1 MIIEKKDENYYL
13 IKDENIEILLT
24 KEIVI
29 HKIKILEKEIKRL
42 KNIFQKML

>member
-13 IKDENIEILLT
+13 IKDENIETLLT

-42 KNIFQKML
+42 KNIFRKML

>member
-13 IKDENIEILLT
+13 IKDENIETLLT